1 MRCVIRVSLVRLT
14 AAAMVLG
21 TASCRE
27 AEPATEGGNT
37 GAAPRYALG
46 AAPGPGVL
54 DSLDT
59 DVDTAGRGL
68 PPGHGDSRQG
78 AVLFRQYCANCH
90 GAKGQGMPP
99 VYPALIG
106 REPREGFPFANDA
119 KITKTIGNY
128 WPYATTLFDYIRRAM
143 PFTAPGSLSADEIYS
158 LTAYLLEAN
167 EVLPPP
173 ATLDSASLVA
183 VKMPAREH
191 FVPDDRRGGREIR

>member
-1 MRCVIRVSLVRLT
+1 MRRVIRMSLVRLT

-27 AEPATEGGNT
+27 AEPATGGEST

-46 AAPGPGVL
+46 AAPRPRVL

-68 PPGHGDSRQG
+68 PPGHGDARQG

-106 REPREGFPFANDA
+106 REPREGFPFANDP

-173 ATLDSASLVA
+173 ASLDSASLVA
-183 VKMPAREH
+183 VRMPARAH